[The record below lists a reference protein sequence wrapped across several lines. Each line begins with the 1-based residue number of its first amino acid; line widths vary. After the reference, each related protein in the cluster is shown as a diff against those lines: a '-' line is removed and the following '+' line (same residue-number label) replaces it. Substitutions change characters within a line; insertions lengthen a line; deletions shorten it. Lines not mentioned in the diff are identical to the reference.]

1 MDSFP
6 RTLGKFMIFVDSF
19 FVLSLAILRTV
30 YWKCTTFILTG
41 ERGIIYIYPLHCS
54 SAETERKT
62 SFLVTAAI
70 IFQNNFF
77 NSFVTVNNNPF
88 LPRIKIRI
96 GNINNAKRRD
106 RDKISRNRKN
116 YPASV
121 FIGGE
126 KKKRKQTNFASKQVY
141 RLDI

>member
-1 MDSFP
+1 
-6 RTLGKFMIFVDSF
+6 MIFVDSF

-41 ERGIIYIYPLHCS
+41 ERGILYIYPLHCS

-88 LPRIKIRI
+88 SPRTCYLELEI
-96 GNINNAKRRD
+96 
-106 RDKISRNRKN
+106 
-116 YPASV
+116 
-121 FIGGE
+121 
-126 KKKRKQTNFASKQVY
+126 
-141 RLDI
+141 